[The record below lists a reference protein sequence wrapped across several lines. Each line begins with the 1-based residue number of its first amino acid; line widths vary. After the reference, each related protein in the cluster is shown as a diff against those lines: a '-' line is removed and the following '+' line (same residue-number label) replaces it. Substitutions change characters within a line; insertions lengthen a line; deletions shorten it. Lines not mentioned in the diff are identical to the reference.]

1 MRPCGDI
8 VGKMCCATSGF
19 AGSPSNLQRRES
31 LTGEA
36 IGDPTEDTGTGTKG
50 TATGRTQRDIT
61 MGEVQDAVLEEAVT
75 LVGED
80 MSGITS

>member
-8 VGKMCCATSGF
+8 VGKMCCATLGF
-19 AGSPSNLQRRES
+19 EGSPLTLQRREI

-50 TATGRTQRDIT
+50 TATGRTRRDIT

-80 MSGITS
+80 RTGIIS